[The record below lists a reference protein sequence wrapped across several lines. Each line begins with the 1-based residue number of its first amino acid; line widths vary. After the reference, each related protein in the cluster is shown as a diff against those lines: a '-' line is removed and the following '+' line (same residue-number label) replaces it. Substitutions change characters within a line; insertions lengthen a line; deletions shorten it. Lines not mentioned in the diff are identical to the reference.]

1 MSLDFHNPGIGAAP
15 GGCAGV
21 GELVDGVVPME
32 LGDDAC
38 ALFVGVGG
46 SVIAEEGEIAICAG
60 INLHLGDGAARS
72 LFKWALGA
80 AGGLVV
86 IVATTVVIAHGA
98 AQQAAFSDQK
108 EAMFEDRVNKKVEEM
123 KTETRLMQYWG
134 ERQEVACT
142 AAGVKAIP
150 LPLAAKK

>member
-1 MSLDFHNPGIGAAP
+1 MEEDAGA
-15 GGCAGV
+15 
-21 GELVDGVVPME
+21 
-32 LGDDAC
+32 DAI
-38 ALFVGVGG
+38 GG
-46 SVIAEEGEIAICAG
+46 SASINGANNHISSPV